1 MVISG
6 SCVSIFLFL
15 TLATSLSY
23 QLHLNKIPSN
33 VWNIPLEKNEVC
45 LLLNINS
52 V

>member
-6 SCVSIFLFL
+6 SSVSIFLFL
-15 TLATSLSY
+15 TFAISLSY

-33 VWNIPLEKNEVC
+33 VWNIPLEKSEVC
-45 LLLNINS
+45 LLFNINS